1 MKNNKSNKAL
11 KIGTNIVLI
20 LLLLGAV
27 QMFFGENYKNNHFGW
42 LFLIAF
48 WMVRSIYGFIIN
60 LKEENKKLAL
70 IDLGLVIFAFYFLFS
85 QSVKYFL

>member
-1 MKNNKSNKAL
+1 MKNNKLNKAL
-11 KIGTNIVLI
+11 KIATNIVLI

-27 QMFFGENYKNNHFGW
+27 QMFFGENYKNHHFGW

-48 WMVRSIYGFIIN
+48 WMVRSIYGFIIS
-60 LKEENKKLAL
+60 LKEGNKKLAL

>member
-1 MKNNKSNKAL
+1 MKNNKSNRAL
-11 KIGTNIVLI
+11 RVGTNIVLI
-20 LLLLGAV
+20 LLILGAF
-27 QMFFGENYKNNHFGW
+27 QMFFDENYTNDHFGE

-48 WMVRSIYGFIIN
+48 WMVRSIYGFIIS

-85 QSVKYFL
+85 NGVLI

>member
-1 MKNNKSNKAL
+1 
-11 KIGTNIVLI
+11 
-20 LLLLGAV
+20 
-27 QMFFGENYKNNHFGW
+27 MFFDENYTNDHFGE

-48 WMVRSIYGFIIN
+48 WMVRSIYGFIIS

-85 QSVKYFL
+85 NGVLI